1 MKNKTKI
8 DNADDGLDDGVDASG
23 GNRPNNPRPTGQMTM
38 PAGLGFGLFG
48 TVAALIV
55 AVVLAFGSVATVQT
69 GHIGIVTNFGAATD
83 KLLQPGLNFKIP
95 FVEGVEEFSIQ
106 TQKNE
111 ADAAAA
117 SRDLQAVNARIAVN
131 YRLDPTKVQEVFR
144 TIGREYRSVVI
155 DPQVQEAFKQTTAE
169 YTAEELITKR
179 EEVKSKA
186 RARLLE
192 RLKRYNIIVDDFTII
207 DFDFAS
213 QEFKN
218 VIEAKQVAAQEVLK
232 AEQEKQLQAV
242 RNAQAVA
249 KAEADKTV
257 SITQAQGQA
266 EAQKLQQQSLSE
278 LFIQNKA
285 IEKWDGKLPQYSGGG
300 TSALPFIQIPVPP
313 ASTPVAGTP

>member
-1 MKNKTKI
+1 MGK
-8 DNADDGLDDGVDASG
+8 
-23 GNRPNNPRPTGQMTM
+23 NRPNYPGQGVDGVTRALTG
-38 PAGLGFGLFG
+38 GIGNIGCG
-48 TVAALIV
+48 TIGIV
-55 AVVLAFGSVATVQT
+55 GVMLLLVVLAFSSTTRVET

-95 FVEGVEEFSIQ
+95 FVEGVESFSIQ
-106 TQKNE
+106 TQKKE

-117 SRDLQAVNARIAVN
+117 SRDLQAVNAKIAVN
-131 YRLDPTKVQEVFR
+131 YHLDPTKVQEVFK
-144 TIGREYRSVVI
+144 TIGREYQATVI

-186 RARLLE
+186 RTRLLE
-192 RLKRYNIIVDDFTII
+192 RLGRYNIIVDDFTII

-232 AEQEKQLQAV
+232 AEQERQLQAV
-242 RNAQAVA
+242 RNTQAVA

-257 SITQAQGQA
+257 AITQAQGQA
-266 EAQKLQQQSLSE
+266 ESQKLQQQSLSD

-285 IEKWDGKLPQYSGGG
+285 IDKWDGKLPQFSGGN
-300 TSALPFIQIPVPP
+300 TPLPFIQVGVAAP
-313 ASTPVAGTP
+313 TPQP

>member
-8 DNADDGLDDGVDASG
+8 DNADDGLDDNVA
-23 GNRPNNPRPTGQMTM
+23 NRPNNRKPTGQMTM
-38 PAGLGFGLFG
+38 PAGFGFGLFG
-48 TVAALIV
+48 TMAALIV
-55 AVVLAFGSVATVQT
+55 AVVMAFGSVATVQT

-144 TIGREYRSVVI
+144 TIGREYRTIVI

-300 TSALPFIQIPVPP
+300 TNALPFIQIAVPP
-313 ASTPVAGTP
+313 TSTPVAGTP

>member
-1 MKNKTKI
+1 MGK
-8 DNADDGLDDGVDASG
+8 
-23 GNRPNNPRPTGQMTM
+23 NRPNYPGGAVDGATRALSGGIGNIGCGTIGIF
-38 PAGLGFGLFG
+38 AAVLVLVVLGFSS
-48 TVAALIV
+48 TTRVE
-55 AVVLAFGSVATVQT
+55 T

-95 FVEGVEEFSIQ
+95 FVEGVESFSIQ
-106 TQKNE
+106 TQKKE

-117 SRDLQAVNARIAVN
+117 SRDLQAVNAKIAVN
-131 YRLDPTKVQEVFR
+131 YHLDPTKVQEVFK
-144 TIGREYRSVVI
+144 TIGREYQSTVI
-155 DPQVQEAFKQTTAE
+155 DPQVQEAFKATTAE

-186 RARLLE
+186 RTRLLE

-249 KAEADKTV
+249 KADADKTV
-257 SITQAQGQA
+257 AITQAQGQA
-266 EAQKLQQQSLSE
+266 EAQKLQQQSLSD
-278 LFIQNKA
+278 LYIQNKA
-285 IEKWDGKLPQYSGGG
+285 IDKWDGKLPQFSGGN
-300 TSALPFIQIPVPP
+300 TPLPFIQVAVEPTPQAVVPP
-313 ASTPVAGTP
+313 QP

>member
-1 MKNKTKI
+1 MGK
-8 DNADDGLDDGVDASG
+8 
-23 GNRPNNPRPTGQMTM
+23 NRPNYPGGAVDGATRVLSGGIGNIGCGTIGIF
-38 PAGLGFGLFG
+38 AAILVLVVLGFSS
-48 TVAALIV
+48 TTRVE
-55 AVVLAFGSVATVQT
+55 T

-95 FVEGVEEFSIQ
+95 FVEGVESFSIQ
-106 TQKNE
+106 TQKKE

-117 SRDLQAVNARIAVN
+117 SRDLQAVNAKIAVN
-131 YRLDPTKVQEVFR
+131 YHLDPTKVQEVFK
-144 TIGREYRSVVI
+144 TIGREYQSTVI
-155 DPQVQEAFKQTTAE
+155 DPQVQEAFKATTAE

-186 RARLLE
+186 RTRLLE

-249 KAEADKTV
+249 KADADKTV
-257 SITQAQGQA
+257 AITQAQGQA
-266 EAQKLQQQSLSE
+266 EAQKLQQQSLSD
-278 LFIQNKA
+278 LYIQNKA
-285 IEKWDGKLPQYSGGG
+285 IDKWDGKLPQFSGGN
-300 TSALPFIQIPVPP
+300 TPLPFIQVAVEPTPQAVVPP
-313 ASTPVAGTP
+313 QP

>member
-1 MKNKTKI
+1 MGK
-8 DNADDGLDDGVDASG
+8 
-23 GNRPNNPRPTGQMTM
+23 NRPNYPGS
-38 PAGLGFGLFG
+38 G
-48 TVAALIV
+48 TDGATKSLSGGIGNMGNIGCGTIATVGIMFLL
-55 AVVLAFGSVATVQT
+55 VVLAFSSTARVET
-69 GHIGIVTNFGAATD
+69 GHIGVVTRFGAATD
-83 KLLQPGLNFKIP
+83 KLFQPGLNFKIP
-95 FVEGVEEFSIQ
+95 FVEGVESLSIQ
-106 TQKNE
+106 TQKKE

-117 SRDLQAVNARIAVN
+117 SRDLQAVNAKIAVN
-131 YRLDPTKVQEVFR
+131 YRLDSTKVQEVFK
-144 TIGREYRSVVI
+144 TIGREYQSIVI

-232 AEQEKQLQAV
+232 AEQERQLQAV
-242 RNAQAVA
+242 RNTQAVA

-257 SITQAQGQA
+257 AITQAQGQA
-266 EAQKLQQQSLSE
+266 ESQKLQQQSLSD
-278 LFIQNKA
+278 LYIQNKA
-285 IEKWDGKLPQYSGGG
+285 IDKWDGKLPQFSGGN
-300 TSALPFIQIPVPP
+300 TPLPFIQVGVAAP
-313 ASTPVAGTP
+313 TPQAVTPTQP